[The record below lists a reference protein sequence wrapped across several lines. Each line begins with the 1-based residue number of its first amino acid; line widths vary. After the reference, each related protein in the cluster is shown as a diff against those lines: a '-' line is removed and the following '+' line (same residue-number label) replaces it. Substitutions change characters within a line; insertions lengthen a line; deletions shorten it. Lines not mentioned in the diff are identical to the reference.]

1 MEMSKIVETPQDL
14 LLRFALAE
22 CQCQQQ
28 TSEENNLIYIC
39 YVISVIIG

>member
-14 LLRFALAE
+14 LRFTLAE
-22 CQCQQQ
+22 GQCQQQ

-39 YVISVIIG
+39 YVISVITG